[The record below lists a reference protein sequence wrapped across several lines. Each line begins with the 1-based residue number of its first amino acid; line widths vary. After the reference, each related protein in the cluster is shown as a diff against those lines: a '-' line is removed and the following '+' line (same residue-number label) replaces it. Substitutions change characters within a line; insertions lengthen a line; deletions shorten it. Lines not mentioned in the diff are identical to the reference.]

1 MLEQSSALPAE
12 REPAPDWG
20 KSMMTAA
27 VPVPAQVFVR
37 CTSIAR
43 LEPALDG
50 ESWWLSWE
58 GECRWAWPVL
68 SLAPVLA
75 VAPRSP

>member
-27 VPVPAQVFVR
+27 VPLPAPALAQVFVR

-43 LEPALDG
+43 LEPALD
-50 ESWWLSWE
+50 
-58 GECRWAWPVL
+58 
-68 SLAPVLA
+68 
-75 VAPRSP
+75 